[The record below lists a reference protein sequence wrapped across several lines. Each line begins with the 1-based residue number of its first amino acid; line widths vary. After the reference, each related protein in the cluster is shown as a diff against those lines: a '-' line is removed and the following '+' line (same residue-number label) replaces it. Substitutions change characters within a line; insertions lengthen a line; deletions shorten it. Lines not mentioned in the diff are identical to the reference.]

1 MKRITNLYK
10 NAYSGMSPATWW
22 LGLVMLVNRSG
33 TMVVPFMTLYLTQT
47 MHYTIGR
54 AGLVMA
60 LFGAGAVCGGFFGG
74 RLTDKLGFYNIQ
86 ISALVCGG
94 IMFIALGQMKSF
106 PAIACCTFLLAM
118 LNDSFRPANA
128 AAVAQYSKEENRTRS
143 FSLNRLSIN
152 LGWAVGGAA
161 GGFIASHNYHL
172 LFWIDGLTNIG
183 AAVLLRLV
191 LHPNKNSQTP
201 AKKDINPDVKPRSP
215 FSDRLYLVF
224 IFLTI
229 LFGCMFF
236 QEFAV
241 LPVYYSQHLHL
252 TPFFIGITMA
262 LNGLMIAIFEMA
274 LIFKLE
280 QRNKNLMFIMAGVL
294 LTGLSFAIFNLL
306 PGTHSIALLSVLILT
321 VGEML
326 AMPFMNSYWI
336 SRTDRNNRGQYAG
349 LYTAAWSIAQIL
361 GPYIGSQIVE
371 HYGFTTLWWCVGGVS
386 IVAASGFKWLQ
397 KNNN

>member
-1 MKRITNLYK
+1 MNRIANLYR
-10 NAYSGMSPATWW
+10 NAYSGLSPATWW

-54 AGLVMA
+54 AGMIMA
-60 LFGAGAVCGGFFGG
+60 LFGAGAVCGGFLGG
-74 RLTDKLGFYNIQ
+74 RLTDRLGFYNIQ
-86 ISALVCGG
+86 LSALLCGG
-94 IMFIALGQMKSF
+94 IMFIALGQMRSF
-106 PAIACCTFLLAM
+106 PAIAGCTFLLAL

-183 AAVLLRLV
+183 AAILLRLV
-191 LHPNKNSQTP
+191 LHPRKNKQTP
-201 AKKDINPDVKPRSP
+201 ARKHIDPNVQTRSP

-224 IFLTI
+224 IFLTV

-241 LPVYYSQHLHL
+241 LPVYYNQRLRL
-252 TPFFIGITMA
+252 TPFFIGATMA
-262 LNGLMIAIFEMA
+262 LNGFLVAAFEMA

-280 QRNKNLMFIMAGVL
+280 QKNKNLTFIMVGVL
-294 LTGLSFAIFNLL
+294 LTGISFIIFNLL
-306 PGTHSIALLSVLILT
+306 PGTHSIALLSVLFLT
-321 VGEML
+321 AGEML

-336 SRTDRNNRGQYAG
+336 SRTDYNNRGQYAG
-349 LYTAAWSIAQIL
+349 MYTAAWSIAQIV
-361 GPYIGSQIVE
+361 GPYTGSQLVE
-371 HYGFTTLWWCVGGVS
+371 HYGFATLWWIVGLVS
-386 IVAASGFKWLQ
+386 IVAASGFRWLQ
-397 KNNN
+397 KQ